1 MPVMLTAGPKAP
13 RVGWSSASPPR
24 ARLGSTKL
32 VAVSVH
38 RSSSMRTARVTSE
51 LGLLDTNG
59 ILRQPWIKPER
70 TSAGLGWD
78 NQYLS
83 VQRERPYRESFAAA
97 GTHLVILHRDGPVTV
112 RRGQGVLSRSRQV
125 PAGGLFIHRAGRDL
139 TVELGGALST
149 MHLYLSEDL
158 VQDAAGG
165 DRPIELAEELGT
177 SDRLLEQ
184 LVLSMD
190 ETLLRWEPAART
202 YLDQLGSMVAAQLV
216 RQHGAGAGSVDDRP
230 AGGLGD
236 CQFAAVRAVMEER
249 LAEPV
254 SLAELASIAGL
265 SISQFSRQFKA
276 RTGLAPHRF
285 LLGLRVDQACRL
297 LRTGSAPIA
306 EIAVRCGFSHQE
318 HLTRVMR
325 AHLDTTPG
333 AVRRGSCAF
342 RFHRAKT
349 RISCSEVGLIV
360 QEVPLWPSPHSD
372 PGCDPSNKE
381 RASRWQTST

>member
-1 MPVMLTAGPKAP
+1 MRDGPVTGEL
-13 RVGWSSASPPR
+13 
-24 ARLGSTKL
+24 RL
-32 VAVSVH
+32 
-38 RSSSMRTARVTSE
+38 E
-51 LGLLDTNG
+51 DTNG
-59 ILRQPWIKPER
+59 ILRQPWVTPER

-78 NQYLS
+78 KQYLS

-97 GTHLVILHRDGPVTV
+97 GTHLVILHLDGPVTV
-112 RRGQGVLSRSRQV
+112 RRGQGRLSRSRTV
-125 PAGGLFIHRAGRDL
+125 PAGGLFIHPAGRDL
-139 TVELGGALST
+139 TVELGGALNT
-149 MHLYLSEDL
+149 VHLYLTDDV

-165 DRPIELAEELGT
+165 NRPVELAEELGT

-190 ETLLRWEPAART
+190 ETLRRWEPAART

-216 RQHGAGAGSVDDRP
+216 RRHGAGVSSGDDRR

-254 SLAELASIAGL
+254 SLAELALLAGL
-265 SISQFSRQFKA
+265 SVSQFSRQFRA

-297 LRTGSAPIA
+297 LRTDRAPIA

-325 AHLDTTPG
+325 THLDTTPG
-333 AVRRGSCAF
+333 AMRRGS
-342 RFHRAKT
+342 
-349 RISCSEVGLIV
+349 
-360 QEVPLWPSPHSD
+360 
-372 PGCDPSNKE
+372 
-381 RASRWQTST
+381 